1 MEKVVQ
7 KKTIKRK
14 KNTQGAK
21 ANYSG
26 QRFEDKCEELF
37 KRENFIIM
45 SYQKYVSLHDK
56 PKRALV
62 KNCPYKNGKGGIG
75 RTEFVA
81 IDGDRAIR
89 IEAKYQASQGS
100 VEEKLWWT
108 LHEAFTSYPEKEAVL
123 VVEGEGYHP
132 QFKKV
137 LVQEAKRRNKLK
149 RTKVHV
155 DVLNYLEFARFVD
168 ANFKKQTPVK

>member
-1 MEKVVQ
+1 MEKVVK

-62 KNCPYKNGKGGIG
+62 KNCPYKNGKGGVG
-75 RTEFVA
+75 KTRLADELYYKKRKRMLHLLWRSQKVRDEFCPL
-81 IDGDRAIR
+81 IN
-89 IEAKYQASQGS
+89 QA
-100 VEEKLWWT
+100 
-108 LHEAFTSYPEKEAVL
+108 
-123 VVEGEGYHP
+123 
-132 QFKKV
+132 
-137 LVQEAKRRNKLK
+137 
-149 RTKVHV
+149 
-155 DVLNYLEFARFVD
+155 
-168 ANFKKQTPVK
+168 